1 MDQDEMDRG
10 FSNVDHRLERV
21 EQILPTLATKDDLQA
36 AIKPLATKAELR
48 AAIDKA
54 VEPLATKAELRAAI
68 DKAVEPL
75 ATKAELRAAIDEA
88 VEPLATKAQLR
99 ETNAELRTAITESE
113 HRMRTYFDVIAESLR
128 DDIQLIATA
137 VATLSQRGL

>member
-1 MDQDEMDRG
+1 MEHNEMEGVHRNLDDRMDRI
-10 FSNVDHRLERV
+10 

-36 AIKPLATKAELR
+36 TIAPLATKAELRAAIEPLATRAELR

-54 VEPLATKAELRAAI
+54 VEPLATKPELRAAI

-75 ATKAELRAAIDEA
+75 ATKD
-88 VEPLATKAQLR
+88 QLR
-99 ETNAELRTAITESE
+99 ETKTELRTAITESE

-137 VATLSQRGL
+137 VATLSQRGQ

>member
-1 MDQDEMDRG
+1 MDHDEMEQG
-10 FSNVDHRLERV
+10 FRKLDQRVERV
-21 EQILPTLATKDDLQA
+21 EQILPTLATKADLQ
-36 AIKPLATKAELR
+36 

-68 DKAVEPL
+68 NK
-75 ATKAELRAAIDEA
+75 A

-128 DDIQLIATA
+128 DDIQLIGTD
-137 VATLSQRGL
+137 VATLSQRGQ

>member
-1 MDQDEMDRG
+1 MEHNEMEGMHRNLDDR
-10 FSNVDHRLERV
+10 VDRI

-36 AIKPLATKAELR
+36 TIAPLATKAELR

-75 ATKAELRAAIDEA
+75 ATKD
-88 VEPLATKAQLR
+88 QLR
-99 ETNAELRTAITESE
+99 ETKTELRTAITESE

-137 VATLSQRGL
+137 VATLSQHGQ